1 MFPSHTRENR
11 MPGGMDREHWHE
23 MGQRYHQRNRA
34 KYSRMNQV
42 KFVGDRIYKIEGIQ
56 IF

>member
-42 KFVGDRIYKIEGIQ
+42 KYVGDRIYKIEGIQ